1 MVGDV
6 SDKLWVYEA
15 RVSSSFILA
24 VEKLSQEVQQL
35 KEAMS

>member
-6 SDKLWVYEA
+6 IDSLWDYEA
-15 RVSSSFILA
+15 HVSSSFILA

-35 KEAMS
+35 KEDMS

>member
-6 SDKLWVYEA
+6 IDRLWDYEA